1 MFKQVLKSTGL
12 ASVFVSALMV
22 GAVQAGDRDTVLESC
37 RANLQLDE
45 AGCACV
51 ADRSEAELSETQYA
65 FFVSSVS
72 GDAAANSFASKLSGD
87 EAMEVMTFMT
97 TVPTACKAG

>member
-12 ASVFVSALMV
+12 APVFVCVLMV

-37 RANLQLDE
+37 RVNLQLDD

-65 FFVSSVS
+65 FFVSTVS
-72 GDAAANSFASKLSGD
+72 GDAAANSLASKLSGD